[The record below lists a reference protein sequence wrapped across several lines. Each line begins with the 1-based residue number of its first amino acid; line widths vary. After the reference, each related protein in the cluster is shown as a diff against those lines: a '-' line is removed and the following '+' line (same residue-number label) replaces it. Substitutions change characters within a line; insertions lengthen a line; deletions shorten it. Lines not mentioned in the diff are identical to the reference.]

1 MEEIKILKV
10 DDTSFECQT
19 LIQFSSLIKLL
30 YKLNEKEKSLEQ
42 KIDIINQTINE
53 KEIRLKNLEKK
64 LEEQPKFDVF
74 KMGQSF
80 NFSPNNTQNNI
91 KQEKYESTPKDIT
104 IKTNND
110 FDYKKKK
117 ENERELNIELNE
129 VKNEE
134 KEKSEIIKKEE
145 KIEEKK
151 EEYIEEKKEEK
162 IEEKSVKEEKPIGDE
177 KHKKEEKEENVEKKE
192 NIIKL
197 DFAKEEKKDSYEIDS
212 PRNISPDLI
221 KNLVKRSKEYEKRI
235 MELIKKSNEH
245 SEFFQNIKKNHELI
259 NTNSKKIF
267 DAQNSINDI
276 LDKFSDHKKEF
287 ADLKLKVQDFN
298 IFDLIK
304 SSSGNSGN
312 IDLTKALVMNLEN
325 KVFKKFELY
334 DERYKSYD
342 TDIFKIKEDNKNLN
356 NNMNVIKTQQQKYK
370 EEVESNINELNK
382 NLTEEINALKNQLL
396 ELQSELNDTKNKV
409 NENND
414 LINNNIDSKIRQSE
428 ENIKSLIKNE
438 IELNNKNIMDNL
450 SKDSNSNKKAII
462 NDNENIK
469 DLNKKITEIQ
479 KIILSLENSIKDQKE
494 KMQLNEDQNSKKF
507 ARLESLNKIKD
518 KIDLLE
524 EEINN
529 ESLKFNTIQQSYD
542 KVRSDIANLVHKME
556 YLNSEL
562 AKLTLQRLSSSEK
575 PEITI
580 DFSKYIEKDVFTS
593 SKNEV
598 NNKFEKVRL
607 AIENL
612 GRNIESILA
621 SLGHMVNQKEMT
633 NFQNTVKNNFDELR
647 LNFSKKFAEKI
658 DVNKNFKLL
667 ETQIKTI
674 SESNKK
680 DAADNWLLAK
690 KPMNNFLC
698 ASCESVI
705 RGELDKRSDYIA
717 WNKYPSRE
725 DKNYR
730 MGHGFSKMLQMVN
743 DDIMRSTNNDNINSN
758 IFMNTNMNMNNNY
771 SPNITEENNN
781 NSNLKTIF
789 NIYSNSKLPKVK
801 AKNTNINTSQNL
813 KTEGPL
819 SFREKN
825 KEDHLTMPLD
835 DNSNKPKILKIHKI
849 SKNSEIQTQSANKY
863 NNSSSVNNIHKNL
876 LKNSQ
881 KNND

>member
-1 MEEIKILKV
+1 
-10 DDTSFECQT
+10 
-19 LIQFSSLIKLL
+19 
-30 YKLNEKEKSLEQ
+30 
-42 KIDIINQTINE
+42 
-53 KEIRLKNLEKK
+53 
-64 LEEQPKFDVF
+64 
-74 KMGQSF
+74 
-80 NFSPNNTQNNI
+80 
-91 KQEKYESTPKDIT
+91 
-104 IKTNND
+104 
-110 FDYKKKK
+110 
-117 ENERELNIELNE
+117 
-129 VKNEE
+129 
-134 KEKSEIIKKEE
+134 
-145 KIEEKK
+145 
-151 EEYIEEKKEEK
+151 
-162 IEEKSVKEEKPIGDE
+162 
-177 KHKKEEKEENVEKKE
+177 
-192 NIIKL
+192 
-197 DFAKEEKKDSYEIDS
+197 
-212 PRNISPDLI
+212 
-221 KNLVKRSKEYEKRI
+221 
-235 MELIKKSNEH
+235 
-245 SEFFQNIKKNHELI
+245 
-259 NTNSKKIF
+259 
-267 DAQNSINDI
+267 
-276 LDKFSDHKKEF
+276 
-287 ADLKLKVQDFN
+287 
-298 IFDLIK
+298 
-304 SSSGNSGN
+304 
-312 IDLTKALVMNLEN
+312 MNLEN

-342 TDIFKIKEDNKNLN
+342 TDIFKLKEDNKNLN

-370 EEVESNINELNK
+370 EEVESNINALNK

-396 ELQSELNDTKNKV
+396 ELQNELIGIKDKE
-409 NENND
+409 NENSD
-414 LINNNIDSKIRQSE
+414 LINNNIDSKIKQSE

-438 IELNNKNIMDNL
+438 IEQNNKNIMENL
-450 SKDSNSNKKAII
+450 SKFSSNNKKI
-462 NDNENIK
+462 NIDDNENIK

-479 KIILSLENSIKDQKE
+479 KIILSLENSFKDQKE

-575 PEITI
+575 PEINI
-580 DFSKYIEKDVFTS
+580 DFSKYIEKEVFTS

-621 SLGHMVNQKEMT
+621 SLGHVVNQKEMT
-633 NFQNTVKNNFDELR
+633 NFQNSVKNNFDELR
-647 LNFSKKFAEKI
+647 LNFSKKFADKI
-658 DVNKNFKLL
+658 EVNKNLKLL

-743 DDIMRSTNNDNINSN
+743 DDIMRSTNNDNINQN
-758 IFMNTNMNMNNNY
+758 IFMNTNMNNNY
-771 SPNITEENNN
+771 SPNITEENN

-801 AKNTNINTSQNL
+801 AKNININTSQNL

-825 KEDHLTMPLD
+825 KEDHLNMPLD
-835 DNSNKPKILKIHKI
+835 DTNNPKILKIHKI
-849 SKNSEIQTQSANKY
+849 SKNTETQTKSANKY

>member
-1 MEEIKILKV
+1 MPIS
-10 DDTSFECQT
+10 SF
-19 LIQFSSLIKLL
+19 L
-30 YKLNEKEKSLEQ
+30 Y
-42 KIDIINQTINE
+42 
-53 KEIRLKNLEKK
+53 
-64 LEEQPKFDVF
+64 
-74 KMGQSF
+74 
-80 NFSPNNTQNNI
+80 
-91 KQEKYESTPKDIT
+91 
-104 IKTNND
+104 
-110 FDYKKKK
+110 
-117 ENERELNIELNE
+117 
-129 VKNEE
+129 
-134 KEKSEIIKKEE
+134 
-145 KIEEKK
+145 
-151 EEYIEEKKEEK
+151 
-162 IEEKSVKEEKPIGDE
+162 
-177 KHKKEEKEENVEKKE
+177 
-192 NIIKL
+192 
-197 DFAKEEKKDSYEIDS
+197 
-212 PRNISPDLI
+212 
-221 KNLVKRSKEYEKRI
+221 
-235 MELIKKSNEH
+235 
-245 SEFFQNIKKNHELI
+245 
-259 NTNSKKIF
+259 
-267 DAQNSINDI
+267 
-276 LDKFSDHKKEF
+276 
-287 ADLKLKVQDFN
+287 
-298 IFDLIK
+298 
-304 SSSGNSGN
+304 
-312 IDLTKALVMNLEN
+312 
-325 KVFKKFELY
+325 
-334 DERYKSYD
+334 
-342 TDIFKIKEDNKNLN
+342 
-356 NNMNVIKTQQQKYK
+356 
-370 EEVESNINELNK
+370 
-382 NLTEEINALKNQLL
+382 
-396 ELQSELNDTKNKV
+396 
-409 NENND
+409 
-414 LINNNIDSKIRQSE
+414 
-428 ENIKSLIKNE
+428 
-438 IELNNKNIMDNL
+438 
-450 SKDSNSNKKAII
+450 
-462 NDNENIK
+462 K

-494 KMQLNEDQNSKKF
+494 KMQLNDDQNSKKF

-580 DFSKYIEKDVFTS
+580 DFSKYIEKDIFTS
-593 SKNEV
+593 HKNEV

-621 SLGHMVNQKEMT
+621 SLGHVVNQKEMT
-633 NFQNTVKNNFDELR
+633 NFQNSVKNNFDELR
-647 LNFSKKFAEKI
+647 LNFSKKFADKI
-658 DVNKNFKLL
+658 EVNKNLKLL

-743 DDIMRSTNNDNINSN
+743 DDIMRSTNNDNINQN
-758 IFMNTNMNMNNNY
+758 IFMNTNMNNNY

-801 AKNTNINTSQNL
+801 AKNININTSQNL

-825 KEDHLTMPLD
+825 KEDHLAMPLD
-835 DNSNKPKILKIHKI
+835 DNNNPKILKIHKI
-849 SKNSEIQTQSANKY
+849 SKNSETQTKSTNKY

>member
-53 KEIRLKNLEKK
+53 KEIRIKNLEKK
-64 LEEQPKFDVF
+64 LEEQPKFDEL
-74 KMGQSF
+74 KIGQSL
-80 NFSPNNTQNNI
+80 NFSPNNTQNIINP
-91 KQEKYESTPKDIT
+91 EKYESHQKDI
-104 IKTNND
+104 IKPSYD
-110 FDYKKKK
+110 FEYKKEK
-117 ENERELNIELNE
+117 EKEKEKELNIELNE

-145 KIEEKK
+145 KIEEKND
-151 EEYIEEKKEEK
+151 INIDEKKDEK
-162 IEEKSVKEEKPIGDE
+162 IEEKPFKEEKP
-177 KHKKEEKEENVEKKE
+177 KKEEKEEKLEKKE
-192 NIIKL
+192 NLINL
-197 DFAKEEKKDSYEIDS
+197 DFNKEEKKDSYEIDS
-212 PRNISPDLI
+212 PRNINPDLI
-221 KNLVKRSKEYEKRI
+221 KNLAKRSKEYEKRI

-245 SEFFQNIKKNHELI
+245 LEFFQNIKKNNELI
-259 NTNSKKIF
+259 NSNSKKIF
-267 DAQNSINDI
+267 EAQNSINDI
-276 LDKFSDHKKEF
+276 LDKLSDHQKEF

-312 IDLTKALVMNLEN
+312 IDLTKALIMNLEN
-325 KVFKKFELY
+325 KVFKKFEFY

-356 NNMNVIKTQQQKYK
+356 NIMNLIKSQQQKNK
-370 EEVESNINELNK
+370 EEAESTINGLNKLNK
-382 NLTEEINALKNQLL
+382 NLTEEISELKNLLL
-396 ELQSELNDTKNKV
+396 ELQTELNGIKNKV
-409 NENND
+409 DEKDND
-414 LINNNIDSKIRQSE
+414 LINNNIDSKIKQSE
-428 ENIKSLIKNE
+428 ETIKSLIKKE
-438 IELNNKNIMDNL
+438 IEQNNKNIMDNL
-450 SKDSNSNKKAII
+450 SKDSSSNKKA
-462 NDNENIK
+462 NTVDNENIQN
-469 DLNKKITEIQ
+469 LNKKITEIQ
-479 KIILSLENSIKDQKE
+479 KVILSLENSFKDQKE
-494 KMQLNEDQNSKKF
+494 KIQFNEDQNSKKF
-507 ARLESLNKIKD
+507 AKLESLNKLKD

-575 PEITI
+575 PEISI
-580 DFSKYIEKDVFTS
+580 DFSKYIEKDIFTS
-593 SKNEV
+593 TKNEV

-621 SLGHMVNQKEMT
+621 SLGHVVNQKEMT
-633 NFQNTVKNNFDELR
+633 SFQNTVKNNFDELR
-647 LNFSKKFAEKI
+647 LNYSKKFADKI
-658 DVNKNFKLL
+658 EVNKNLKLL
-667 ETQIKTI
+667 ETQIKAV
-674 SESNKK
+674 SEANKK

-743 DDIMRSTNNDNINSN
+743 DDIMRSTNNDNINPN
-758 IFMNTNMNMNNNY
+758 IFMNTNMNNNNY
-771 SPNITEENNN
+771 SPNVTEENNN
-781 NSNLKTIF
+781 NMKTIF

-801 AKNTNINTSQNL
+801 AKNLNINTSQNL

-825 KEDHLTMPLD
+825 KEDHLSMRLD
-835 DNSNKPKILKIHKI
+835 DNNNNNSNNPQILKIHKI
-849 SKNSEIQTQSANKY
+849 SRNIETQTASANKY
-863 NNSSSVNNIHKNL
+863 NNSSSVNNIHRNL

-881 KNND
+881 KNNG